1 MLIVVSHPRIA
12 TRYTSLSA
20 AYRPGAFFLVSVV
33 PRRLSIVPRKQNV
46 KSEDVIKESLEASW
60 DASSVWTRNLWF
72 SRQPPLIIPP
82 LSLCLRL
89 PFPIRLARSF
99 HLSLSFSFSFFSL
112 ISWGDTKISSLNI
125 SVFVRF
131 LASSNR
137 FGTRQERYAVL
148 SYLQES
154 EFGVALMKRHRRES
168 LW

>member
-12 TRYTSLSA
+12 TRYTSL
-20 AYRPGAFFLVSVV
+20 RRLIVPERFFLVSVV

-99 HLSLSFSFSFFSL
+99 HLSLSFSSSFS
-112 ISWGDTKISSLNI
+112 SSLEETP
-125 SVFVRF
+125 RF
-131 LASSNR
+131 RLSTLACSYVSSLLPTALELDKND
-137 FGTRQERYAVL
+137 TPRYHTCRKV
-148 SYLQES
+148 
-154 EFGVALMKRHRRES
+154 S
-168 LW
+168 LEWH